1 MADNLFDVAVLGAGV
16 GGYVSAVRSA
26 QLGLNVAIIE
36 QGSTLGGTC
45 LNRGC
50 IPAKAW
56 LESAE
61 MLYHA
66 RHAADFG
73 VKIPGEASL
82 DFGVMQDRR
91 ARVVE
96 QLTGGVASLMKANKI
111 TVFSGKGVL
120 ASPTA
125 INVTGDD
132 GATTA
137 VNAKHIILATGSY
150 PRSLP
155 GLELDGKQVIS
166 SDHIWDLQAPP
177 KSVIVLGAGAVGV
190 EFASFFN
197 DVGSEVTVVEFL
209 PALVPN
215 EDKDVCTELERQ
227 FKGRGIRTLT
237 GAKLLPDT
245 LKKAADGITVE
256 VELKDGRQ
264 QLAAEVLLVAVGR
277 GANVTGIGL
286 ENTKVEVERNVIK
299 VNEHFQTAEPNVYAV
314 GDAIGGIMLAHV
326 AHAEGDHAAEHIAGH
341 HPQVLD
347 YNRVPKT
354 TYTRPQIG
362 SLGLSEQQA
371 KDAGYKVKTGRFSYA
386 INGRA
391 IIHGETRGFAKVVAE
406 AETGEILGVH
416 IIGHNASELVAE
428 AAMARYLEG
437 TVTDIGT
444 SVHAHPTLTEI
455 LMEAAL
461 DADKRSIHFF
471 RPR

>member
-1 MADNLFDVAVLGAGV
+1 MADTVFDVAVLGAGV
-16 GGYVSAVRSA
+16 GGYVAAIRA
-26 QLGLNVAIIE
+26 TQLGLSVAIIE
-36 QGSTLGGTC
+36 KDSTLGGTC

-56 LESAE
+56 LESADL
-61 MLYHA
+61 LYHIK
-66 RHAADFG
+66 HAADFG
-73 VKIPGEASL
+73 VKVSEPSL
-82 DFGVMQDRR
+82 DFAAMQERR
-91 ARVVE
+91 QRVVD
-96 QLTGGVASLMKANKI
+96 QLVGGVSALMKANKI
-111 TVFSGKGVL
+111 TVFSGKGVI
-120 ASPTA
+120 ASPTQ
-125 INVTGDD
+125 IKVSGDKGESVVD
-132 GATTA
+132 
-137 VNAKHIILATGSY
+137 AKNIIVATGST
-150 PRSLP
+150 PKTLP
-155 GLELDGKQVIS
+155 GLDLDGKQVIS
-166 SDHIWDLQAPP
+166 SDHIWDLTAPP

-209 PALVPN
+209 PSLVPN

-227 FKGRGIRTLT
+227 FKARGIRCLT
-237 GAKLLPDT
+237 GAKLLPET
-245 LKKAADGITVE
+245 LKKTTTGVTVE
-256 VELKDGRQ
+256 VEQKDGRQ
-264 QLAAEVLLVAVGR
+264 TVSAELLLVAVGR
-277 GANVTGIGL
+277 GAIVEGIGL
-286 ENTKVEVERNVIK
+286 ENTKAQVERGVIK
-299 VNEHFQTAEPNVYAV
+299 VDEHFRTAEPNVYAV

-326 AHAEGDHAAEHIAGH
+326 AEAEGDHAAEHIAGH
-341 HPQVLD
+341 HPSVLD

-371 KDAGYKVKTGRFSYA
+371 KDAGHTIKTGRFSYA

-406 AETGEILGVH
+406 ATTGEILGVH

-437 TVTDIGT
+437 TITDIGT

-461 DADKRSIHFF
+461 DADRRSIHFF
-471 RPR
+471 RPRA